1 MEFYREKKIR
11 KIIETDLKPVE
22 ASNKLSPLVAQSPKW
37 YKFKSPFWGNDKP
50 YEGNIEDNTFYLS
63 KKNYLRIKGV
73 IEDRGNGSVIT
84 LEIRDDTKPG
94 TGYLVGRKDTAA
106 LSLIL
111 NFSFVAIF
119 LTNLF
124 HISTRTAIPIA
135 ALTTPTTCYLIW
147 KKNKIYLQK
156 LMTKVEE
163 ESKLLTEIFQ
173 GKLIEVKK

>member
-1 MEFYREKKIR
+1 MEFFQDKRLKAT
-11 KIIETDLKPVE
+11 IETPLTAEE
-22 ASNKLSPLVAQSPKW
+22 AIKKLSEYVAILPKW
-37 YKFKSPFWGNDKP
+37 YKFKSPFWSNDKP

-63 KKNYLRIKGV
+63 KKNYLRIKGA
-73 IEDRGNGSVIT
+73 IEDRGNGSMIT

-124 HISTRTAIPIA
+124 HISTRIAIPIA
-135 ALTTPTTCYLIW
+135 ALTIPTTCYLIW
-147 KKNKIYLQK
+147 KKIRFICRN
-156 LMTKVEE
+156 
-163 ESKLLTEIFQ
+163 
-173 GKLIEVKK
+173 